1 MACSGNCSSCSSHGS
16 CSDEKKGP
24 LLKNV
29 KRAIL
34 VMSGKGGVGKST
46 VAASLAVTLAR
57 QGRKVGILDADFH
70 GPSQPTIFNAAHLH
84 MDGTE
89 DGMLP
94 LEVSGIKLVS
104 IGLLLE
110 DCDKAIVWRGPV
122 KMGVIKQ
129 LLEEVIWGELDDLII
144 DFPPGTGDEAISACQ
159 LVDCDKVGVIVT
171 TPQEVALADCRK
183 CIDFC
188 QQIGLPLAGIVENM
202 SGFVC
207 PDCGKQHDIFSKGG
221 GEALARHA
229 NVPLLAKLPLDPVF
243 MDCCDRGELAAGL
256 EKSAAVKD
264 AMEKVASGIQATDF
278 LRNMK

>member
-1 MACSGNCSSCSSHGS
+1 
-16 CSDEKKGP
+16 
-24 LLKNV
+24 
-29 KRAIL
+29 
-34 VMSGKGGVGKST
+34 MSGKGGVGKST

-188 QQIGLPLAGIVENM
+188 QKVELKVLGIVENM
-202 SGFVC
+202 STFIC
-207 PDCGKQHDIFSKGG
+207 PDCGKAHALFASGG
-221 GEALARHA
+221 GEKLAA
-229 NVPLLAKLPLDPVF
+229 KYDLPLLAKLPLDPKF
-243 MDCCDRGELAAGL
+243 MEACDYGTLPQDID
-256 EKSAAVKD
+256 KFPQFDNIVK
-264 AMEKVASGIQATDF
+264 
-278 LRNMK
+278 